1 MARILL
7 IEDEEM
13 VRFALRLALE
23 VEGHDVFEASDGK
36 EGVSEF
42 KSMIAGS
49 MPTDVVIT
57 DILMPKKHGYETIA
71 EIQGISPD
79 AKIIAISGGEGADP
93 KVFLDISKALGVEQ
107 ILAKPFTNEDLYD
120 AVNKCLG

>member
-13 VRFALRLALE
+13 VRFSLRRALE
-23 VEGHDVFEASDGK
+23 EEGHDVFEASDGK

-42 KSMIAGS
+42 KRMIASS

-57 DILMPKKHGYETIA
+57 DIIMPDKHGYATIA
-71 EIQGISPD
+71 EIREISPD
-79 AKIIAISGGEGADP
+79 AKIIVVSGGGGVDP
-93 KVFLDISKALGVEQ
+93 TVFLDISLALFV
-107 ILAKPFTNEDLYD
+107 
-120 AVNKCLG
+120 

>member
-7 IEDEEM
+7 IEDDEM

-23 VEGHDVFEASDGK
+23 EEGHDIVEASDGK

-79 AKIIAISGGEGADP
+79 AKIIAISGGGGVDP
-93 KVFLDISKALGVEQ
+93 KVILDISKSLGVEQ
-107 ILAKPFTNEDLYD
+107 ILAKPIALEDLFD
-120 AVNKCLG
+120 AVNSCLG